1 METRTARQW
10 SVFYAYTAWSVVL
23 IQAIFPLG
31 VLLAFGTPVP
41 ALLAEAPAATAVLI
55 VQMVVGA
62 WSGHR
67 ALALWSAAALPEA
80 RDRWDLPQ
88 VGSIPADRSLLAT
101 AVPSAVIVLLQLLG
115 LSAAPVLVAS
125 LTLLAAA
132 ALLRWRWQIGAAVAV
147 ATTVI
152 AMAFGLSAP
161 VAFPTG
167 ALLLAV
173 VLTVRISLWLAAM
186 VRELDDAR
194 EAQAQLA
201 VAEERLRFARDL
213 HDVTGRDLSV
223 IAVKTELVAQLAERG
238 DPRAAEHGREAAQI
252 ARTSLAEI
260 RSLVRGYRGADLATE
275 LQGTAS
281 LLRSAHVEVTVH
293 GAAEDVPAARAGT
306 AAWVLREGGTNILRH
321 ADPSAVEITLRADGV
336 TMVNDGAP
344 EDAEIREGS
353 GLTGMR
359 EPPRG
364 RGDPGGSPRG
374 RHLHP
379 RRPLHPDRRIP
390 MTDAPA
396 RPLRVV
402 LVDDEH
408 LIRSALATML
418 SLEEDLEVLGEA
430 GTVAEGA
437 RLIAETTPDI
447 AVVDL
452 QLPDGDGLELCE
464 QIAEASP
471 ATRCLILTSHAR
483 PGYLKR
489 ALAQGVLGFLPKT
502 TSAEQ
507 LARAVRS
514 VANGRRAIDPEL
526 AAETIS
532 SGDSPLTPREA
543 DVLEYAADGAPVE
556 QIARRAHLAPG
567 TVRNYLSSA
576 QAKLQAA
583 NRHEAAAIARRQG
596 WI

>member
-1 METRTARQW
+1 M
-10 SVFYAYTAWSVVL
+10 
-23 IQAIFPLG
+23 
-31 VLLAFGTPVP
+31 
-41 ALLAEAPAATAVLI
+41 
-55 VQMVVGA
+55 
-62 WSGHR
+62 
-67 ALALWSAAALPEA
+67 
-80 RDRWDLPQ
+80 
-88 VGSIPADRSLLAT
+88 
-101 AVPSAVIVLLQLLG
+101 
-115 LSAAPVLVAS
+115 
-125 LTLLAAA
+125 
-132 ALLRWRWQIGAAVAV
+132 
-147 ATTVI
+147 
-152 AMAFGLSAP
+152 
-161 VAFPTG
+161 TG
-167 ALLLAV
+167 
-173 VLTVRISLWLAAM
+173 
-186 VRELDDAR
+186 
-194 EAQAQLA
+194 
-201 VAEERLRFARDL
+201 
-213 HDVTGRDLSV
+213 
-223 IAVKTELVAQLAERG
+223 
-238 DPRAAEHGREAAQI
+238 
-252 ARTSLAEI
+252 
-260 RSLVRGYRGADLATE
+260 
-275 LQGTAS
+275 
-281 LLRSAHVEVTVH
+281 
-293 GAAEDVPAARAGT
+293 
-306 AAWVLREGGTNILRH
+306 
-321 ADPSAVEITLRADGV
+321 
-336 TMVNDGAP
+336 
-344 EDAEIREGS
+344 
-353 GLTGMR
+353 
-359 EPPRG
+359 
-364 RGDPGGSPRG
+364 
-374 RHLHP
+374 
-379 RRPLHPDRRIP
+379 
-390 MTDAPA
+390 APA
-396 RPLRVV
+396 RPLGVV

-430 GTVAEGA
+430 GTVGEGA

-471 ATRCLILTSHAR
+471 GTRCLILTSHAR

-543 DVLEYAADGAPVE
+543 DVLEFAADGAPVE

>member
-1 METRTARQW
+1 MMTGTA
-10 SVFYAYTAWSVVL
+10 
-23 IQAIFPLG
+23 P
-31 VLLAFGTPVP
+31 
-41 ALLAEAPAATAVLI
+41 PAA
-55 VQMVVGA
+55 
-62 WSGHR
+62 
-67 ALALWSAAALPEA
+67 
-80 RDRWDLPQ
+80 
-88 VGSIPADRSLLAT
+88 
-101 AVPSAVIVLLQLLG
+101 
-115 LSAAPVLVAS
+115 
-125 LTLLAAA
+125 
-132 ALLRWRWQIGAAVAV
+132 
-147 ATTVI
+147 
-152 AMAFGLSAP
+152 
-161 VAFPTG
+161 
-167 ALLLAV
+167 
-173 VLTVRISLWLAAM
+173 
-186 VRELDDAR
+186 
-194 EAQAQLA
+194 
-201 VAEERLRFARDL
+201 
-213 HDVTGRDLSV
+213 
-223 IAVKTELVAQLAERG
+223 
-238 DPRAAEHGREAAQI
+238 
-252 ARTSLAEI
+252 
-260 RSLVRGYRGADLATE
+260 
-275 LQGTAS
+275 
-281 LLRSAHVEVTVH
+281 
-293 GAAEDVPAARAGT
+293 
-306 AAWVLREGGTNILRH
+306 
-321 ADPSAVEITLRADGV
+321 
-336 TMVNDGAP
+336 
-344 EDAEIREGS
+344 
-353 GLTGMR
+353 
-359 EPPRG
+359 
-364 RGDPGGSPRG
+364 
-374 RHLHP
+374 
-379 RRPLHPDRRIP
+379 
-390 MTDAPA
+390 
-396 RPLRVV
+396 LRVV

-514 VANGRRAIDPEL
+514 VAGGRRAIDPEL

-543 DVLEYAADGAPVE
+543 DVLEFAADGAPVE